1 MIKKTS
7 VIIDTDPGIDDA
19 IALAAAFACDRLDIK
34 LISTVSGNVG
44 IENTTNNALKLVEF
58 FNKDIKVSK
67 GASRPLIKECEHAE
81 HIHGESGMDGYDF
94 KSPKRSVYEK
104 NSVEAMREIIQESD
118 EKITLVTIG
127 PLTNVATLFLAYP
140 EVKENIEKI
149 VVMGGSSGR
158 GNVTPAAEFNIYA
171 DPEAAK
177 IVFKA
182 GIKIVV
188 CGLDVT
194 STATLDVPTINE
206 LKNMNKAGEMCYSL
220 FKHYR
225 DGSIENGDLQMHDLT
240 TIAYLDNPDLFESKE
255 AFIDIEVDGEYTKGF
270 MIVDFDG
277 KYSKEKNAEFC
288 TKIDVVRFRK
298 WILDL
303 FNNINV

>member
-1 MIKKTS
+1 MLKKIP

-19 IALAAAFACDRLDIK
+19 VALSAAFACDKLDIK
-34 LISTVSGNVG
+34 LISTVSGNVS
-44 IENTTNNALKLVEF
+44 IENTSNNALKLVEF
-58 FNKDIKVSK
+58 FNKDIMVSK
-67 GASRPLIKECEHAE
+67 GAEKPLIKECEYAP

-94 KSPKRSVYEK
+94 RSPKRSVYEK
-104 NSVEAMREIIQESD
+104 NSVEAMREIIQESN

-127 PLTNVATLFLAYP
+127 PLTNVATLFLSYP
-140 EVKENIEKI
+140 EVKENIEK
-149 VVMGGSSGR
+149 VVIMGGSSGR

-182 GIKIVV
+182 DVEIVV

-194 STATLDVPTINE
+194 STATLDVPTINT

-240 TIAYLDNPDLFESKE
+240 TIAYLDKPDLFESKE
-255 AFIDIEVDGEYTKGF
+255 TFIDIEVDGEYTKGF
-270 MIVDFDG
+270 MIVDFEG
-277 KYSKEKNAEFC
+277 RYNKEKNAKFC
-288 TKIDVVRFRK
+288 TKIDVIGFRK
-298 WILDL
+298 WIIDL
-303 FNNINV
+303 FNSIDI